1 LGKYYIDRSDTVI
14 SNFLVKSFVKN
25 NEDTKNPKVRN
36 SYGTLGGVIGIII
49 NFILFVIKFSVGMLV
64 GSIAISAD
72 AFNNLSDAAS
82 SIITIIGFKMSNKPA
97 DAEHP
102 FGHGRIEYLSALL
115 VAFMVMLV
123 GVQFVKSSIER
134 IMNPEVITFELIP
147 FILLLIS
154 IGFKVWLSTFNR
166 FIGNKINSS
175 ALKAAA
181 TDALGD
187 VFTSSTVVISFL
199 LAKFTSLPIDGYIG
213 IFVALAILYAG
224 FGLVRETLNPLLGE
238 APDPELVNEL
248 YEKVLAYPLISGV
261 HDLIVHNYG
270 PGRIIAS
277 LHAEIPADVDIME
290 IHNVIDKAEREI
302 STDLNLHLVI
312 HMDPICVLTDE
323 IKETWD
329 YVEKIL
335 RKYPEIK
342 SMHDFRIVGEGDIK
356 NLIFDIVLEASESGN
371 KKKQEKMIADIKT
384 SIKKEHPQ
392 YNCVITVDYD
402 FM

>member
-1 LGKYYIDRSDTVI
+1 MI
-14 SNFLVKSFVKN
+14 SNFLVKSFIKN

-302 STDLNLHLVI
+302 SADLNLHLVI